1 MKHATRGKFILWGMM
16 IFLTFGLWVGAY
28 SPALSQEVRLVKI
41 GNSHGLTGA
50 VSVAHTAY
58 MEAMIAY
65 FKDLNERGGIGFTNP
80 KTGKSEKAKIDHIWA
95 DDGYVVSKCVAN
107 FTRMKGEGIVFFIN
121 GSVGGSLACLELS
134 KRDKIAQIHAGNIKA
149 LMYPKH
155 KWMVT
160 SSAAYTDSF
169 GAGIDWI
176 SKEWTPKNLP
186 AGGKVKLGI
195 ITSDTAFGKALLEPS
210 TEAYMKEKGVEYLGM
225 LFAGVGDIDM
235 TPQVKSMVDKGANWI
250 ACNHTAPFAS
260 NLAKSIG
267 RLGLQGKVN
276 LFLNQACFDDVFI
289 QQAGEYA
296 EGTIGIGFTGHILD
310 SDPYNNKM
318 REIIKRYYPNTNLFY
333 QHGNGVNYGRLI
345 EAGITAALNKFGFPL
360 TGENV
365 ADAFFSADGQGVWKS
380 PGGLIPG
387 NYDLTSNP
395 QDNAM
400 LHDAALLV
408 AEKGKLKVIK
418 YVHCPGLSFR

>member
-1 MKHATRGKFILWGMM
+1 MKCFRMKSM
-16 IFLTFGLWVGAY
+16 FLTIIVGLAFVLWLGND
-28 SPALSQEVRLVKI
+28 SPAQSQEVRMVKV
-41 GNSHGLTGA
+41 GNSHGMTGA

-58 MEAMIAY
+58 MEALISY
-65 FKDLNERGGIGFTNP
+65 FKDLNERGGIQFTNP
-80 KTGKSEKAKIDHIWA
+80 KTKKKERAKIDHIWA
-95 DDGYVVSKCVAN
+95 DDGYVVGKIVAN
-107 FTRMKGEGIVFFIN
+107 YTRMKGEGIVFFIN
-121 GSVGGSLACLELS
+121 GSVGGTLACLEMS

-155 KWMVT
+155 KWVVT

-176 SKEWTPKNLP
+176 VEEWKPKNIP
-186 AGGKVKLGI
+186 PGGKVKLGI
-195 ITSDTAFGKALLEPS
+195 ITSDSAFGKALLEPS
-210 TEAYMKEKGVEYLGM
+210 TEAYMKNRGIEYLGM

-235 TPQVKSMVDKGANWI
+235 TPQVKTMVDKGANWI

-267 RLGLQGKVN
+267 RLGLHGKLN
-276 LFLNQACFDDVFI
+276 LFLNQACFDDVFV

-296 EGTIGIGFTGHILD
+296 EGTMGIGFTGHILD
-310 SDPYNNKM
+310 PHPFNDKM
-318 REIIKRYYPNTNLFY
+318 QAIIKRYYPNTNVFY
-333 QHGNGVNYGRLI
+333 QHGNGINYAVLI
-345 EAGITAALNKFGFPL
+345 EAGITTALNRFGFPL

-365 ADAFFSADGQGVWKS
+365 ADAFFSANGRGVWKS
-380 PGGLIPG
+380 PGGLIAG
-387 NYDLTSNP
+387 DFDVTTSP
-395 QDNAM
+395 EDNTM

-418 YVHCPGLSFR
+418 YVKCPGLSYK

>member
-1 MKHATRGKFILWGMM
+1 MVCLA
-16 IFLTFGLWVGAY
+16 FLLWVNGDPSWA
-28 SPALSQEVRLVKI
+28 AEKVHLVKI

-58 MEAMIAY
+58 MESMISY
-65 FKDLNERGGIGFTNP
+65 FKDLNEKGGMQFTNP
-80 KTGKSEKAKIDHIWA
+80 KTKKVEKAKLDHIWA
-95 DDGYVVSKCVAN
+95 DDGYVVAKCVAN
-107 FTRMKGEGIVFFIN
+107 YTRMKGEGIVFFIN
-121 GSVGGSLACLELS
+121 GSVGGSLAVLELS
-134 KRDKIAQIHAGNIKA
+134 KRDKIAQLHAGNIKA

-160 SSAAYTDSF
+160 PSAAYTDSF

-176 SKEWTPKNLP
+176 GGEWAPKNLP
-186 AGGKVKLGI
+186 PGGKVKLGI
-195 ITSDTAFGKALLEPS
+195 ITSDTAFGKSLLEPS
-210 TEAYMKEKGVEYLGM
+210 TEAYMREKGIEFLGM

-235 TPQVKSMVDKGANWI
+235 TPQVKTMVDKGANWI

-267 RLGLQGKVN
+267 RLGLHGKVH

-296 EGTIGIGFTGHILD
+296 EGTVGIGFTGHILD
-310 SDPYNNKM
+310 PHPFNDKM
-318 REIIKRYYPNTNLFY
+318 REIIKRYYPGTTVFY
-333 QHGNGVNYGRLI
+333 QHGLGMVYARCI
-345 EAGITAALNKFGFPL
+345 EAGITAALNRFGFPL

-365 ADAFFSADGQGVWKS
+365 ADAFFSADGKGVWKS

-387 NYDLTSNP
+387 DFDVASNP
-395 QDNAM
+395 QDAVM

-408 AEKGKLKVIK
+408 AEKGKLKVVK
-418 YVHCPGLSFR
+418 YVRCPGLSYK

>member
-1 MKHATRGKFILWGMM
+1 MKYFSRKYM
-16 IFLTFGLWVGAY
+16 FLTMVVGLALVLLLGND
-28 SPALSQEVRLVKI
+28 SPAESQEVRMVKI

-65 FKDLNERGGIGFTNP
+65 FKDLNEKGGIEFTNP
-80 KTGKSEKAKIDHIWA
+80 KTQKKERAKIDHIWA
-95 DDGYVVSKCVAN
+95 DDGYVVAKCVAN
-107 FTRMKGEGIVFFIN
+107 YTRMKGEGIVFFIN
-121 GSVGGSLACLELS
+121 GSVGGTLACLEMS
-134 KRDKIAQIHAGNIKA
+134 KRDKIAQTHAGNIKA

-155 KWMVT
+155 KWVVT
-160 SSAAYTDSF
+160 PSAAYTDSF

-176 SKEWTPKNLP
+176 TGEWAPKNLP
-186 AGGKVKLGI
+186 TGQKVKLGI

-210 TEAYMKEKGVEYLGM
+210 TEAYMKNKGVEYLGM

-235 TPQVKSMVDKGANWI
+235 TPQVKTMVDKGANWI

-267 RLGLQGKVN
+267 RLGLHGKVK
-276 LFLNQACFDDVFI
+276 LFLNQACFDDVYI

-296 EGTIGIGFTGHILD
+296 EGTMGIGFTGHILD
-310 SDPYNNKM
+310 PHPFNDKM
-318 REIIKRYYPNTNLFY
+318 REIIKRYYPNTNIFY
-333 QHGNGVNYGRLI
+333 QHGNGINYAVCI
-345 EAGITAALNKFGFPL
+345 EAGITTALNRFGFPL

-365 ADAFFSADGQGVWKS
+365 ADAFSSADGKGVWKS
-380 PGGLIPG
+380 PGGLIAG
-387 NYDLTSNP
+387 NFDVTTNP
-395 QDNAM
+395 EDATM
-400 LHDAALLV
+400 LHDAALLI

-418 YVHCPGLSFR
+418 YVHCPGLSYK

>member
-1 MKHATRGKFILWGMM
+1 MKIFRMKSMFLIILV
-16 IFLTFGLWVGAY
+16 GLGLVLWLGNH
-28 SPALSQEVRLVKI
+28 SPAGSQEVRMVKI
-41 GNSHGLTGA
+41 GNSHGMTGA

-58 MEAMIAY
+58 MESMIAY
-65 FKDLNERGGIGFTNP
+65 FKDLNDKGGIEFMNP
-80 KTGKSEKAKIDHIWA
+80 KTKKKEKAKIDHIWA
-95 DDGYVVSKCVAN
+95 DDGYVVAKIVAN
-107 FTRMKGEGIVFFIN
+107 YTRMKGDGIVFFIN
-121 GSVGGSLACLELS
+121 GSVGGTLACLEMS
-134 KRDKIAQIHAGNIKA
+134 KRDKIAQLHAGNIKA

-155 KWMVT
+155 KWVVT
-160 SSAAYTDSF
+160 PSAAYTDSF

-176 SKEWTPKNLP
+176 TGEWAPKKLP
-186 AGGKVKLGI
+186 AGQKVKLGI
-195 ITSDTAFGKALLEPS
+195 ITSDSAFGKALLEPS
-210 TEAYMKEKGVEYLGM
+210 TEAYMKSKGVEYLGM

-235 TPQVKSMVDKGANWI
+235 TPQVKTMVDKGANWI

-267 RLGLQGKVN
+267 RLGLHGKLQ

-310 SDPYNNKM
+310 SHPFNDKM
-318 REIIKRYYPNTNLFY
+318 RDIIKKQYPNTTIFY
-333 QHGNGVNYGRLI
+333 QHGLGIVYARCI
-345 EAGITAALNKFGFPL
+345 EAGLTTALNKYGFPL

-365 ADAFFSADGQGVWKS
+365 ADAFFSADGKGVWKS

-387 NYDLTSNP
+387 DFDVTTVP
-395 QDNAM
+395 EDNTM

-418 YVHCPGLSFR
+418 YVRCPGLSYK